1 MIGPAY
7 IFITHIRYQC
17 TVKGGREGLDLEVLQ
32 MVRACEELGAGEL
45 LLNCINTDGQR
56 SGFDLVLVKYF
67 MPPFTCFVL
76 LNSWN
81 LSSSL
86 PHFVFS
92 YNTELSVRLL
102 IFP

>member
-1 MIGPAY
+1 
-7 IFITHIRYQC
+7 
-17 TVKGGREGLDLEVLQ
+17 

-56 SGFDLVLVKYF
+56 SGFDLVLVKYVTF
-67 MPPFTCFVL
+67 YSVVL
-76 LNSWN
+76 ISWN
-81 LSSSL
+81 LGSV

-92 YNTELSVRLL
+92 YNIELSIRLL